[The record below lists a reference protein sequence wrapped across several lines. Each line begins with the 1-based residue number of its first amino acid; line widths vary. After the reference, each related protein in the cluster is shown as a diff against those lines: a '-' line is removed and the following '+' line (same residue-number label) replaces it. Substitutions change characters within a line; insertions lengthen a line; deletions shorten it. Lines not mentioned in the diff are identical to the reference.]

1 MLCLGYHKADTE
13 KFCRKTACIYY
24 HLHSE
29 NILLLSASMHN
40 KKGITHFSSSL
51 CLNLEAN
58 LYLIMYFYILANKV
72 SKQEVYNPSVPMS
85 NLTTEITSRG

>member
-1 MLCLGYHKADTE
+1 
-13 KFCRKTACIYY
+13 
-24 HLHSE
+24 
-29 NILLLSASMHN
+29 MHN

-58 LYLIMYFYILANKV
+58 LYLTMYFYILANKV